1 MLFYTADSFLCQ
13 YILEILK
20 EGILTFRAQDNRLV
34 PYYVRFNEAGKCY
47 VIDYYHREP
56 PPLPILEAGSI
67 NLAYYF
73 SLI

>member
-47 VIDYYHREP
+47 VIDYYHRTTTAAYTESRFNKSN
-56 PPLPILEAGSI
+56 IL
-67 NLAYYF
+67 L
-73 SLI
+73 